1 MASESQAFHRSTKQK
16 LSRALARFS
25 GAKDGIVAVEFAVL
39 LPFMLTLFLG
49 SVEVSTAAAIH
60 RKVMLTAH
68 TLADLASQSTSISSA
83 EMSNILSASTAII
96 APYASGGLQSTV
108 SEVSING
115 SGVATVVWSYSQ
127 NGTPL
132 TVGSTV
138 NVPSSLA
145 TPNSYLLLG
154 QAQYTYNPPYGYVI
168 TGPVTM
174 SEQMFLM
181 PRQSTSVAIT
191 S

>member
-1 MASESQAFHRSTKQK
+1 MRNERHLLRRDISKK
-16 LSRALARFS
+16 LARFKRENS
-25 GAKDGIVAVEFAVL
+25 GLAAVEFSVL

-68 TLADLASQSTSISSA
+68 TLGDLASQSTSLSSA
-83 EMSNILSASTAII
+83 QISGILSASTAII
-96 APYASGGLQSTV
+96 APYAPGGLQSTV

-132 TVGSTV
+132 TVGSVV
-138 NVPSSLA
+138 NVPASLA

-168 TGPVTM
+168 TGPLTM
-174 SEQMFLM
+174 SEQIFII